1 MTSAADAFLNPRSI
15 AVYGASNRP
24 AAPGTHIFR
33 NLMSQ
38 GYPGQVLPINP
49 KRARLGGRDCYS
61 GQEAAGVAADLA
73 VIAIPPAAVP
83 AALRDCA
90 AVGTRAAV
98 VITAG
103 FTDDASPTGKDHLI
117 AAAEA
122 GDIQVMGPNCL
133 GLVRPHLRLNATFQ
147 PALPPVG
154 GLALVSQSGA
164 ICSSMADMAEEE
176 GLGFSLMMS
185 LGNSLKMGLGDA
197 IEMAANDTR
206 TSVIL
211 AYVEGVRDGER
222 FRQALRSATRTK
234 PVLVLK
240 AGRGAQGAAAAAT
253 HTGALVG
260 SDAVFSAVLQ
270 EAGAV
275 QVRTLGEMIDV
286 ARLLSAYPEP
296 TGNRLAVVT
305 NGGGAGVLT
314 ADRLSDRHLGMAP
327 LPDDVRTRLDA
338 VLSRNWSRRNPLDI
352 IGDATA
358 DQYAQALS
366 ACTESD
372 GFDAVLTLL
381 SPQSMTAPDLVAEA
395 VLAARHQSSK
405 PIMSCFLGGRSVNS
419 ARARMR
425 RQGVPDYARPEE
437 AVRAFA
443 IAVQAARRPDASCAA
458 SAKPD
463 PSDDLIGALVHL
475 GDQPA
480 GLLSD
485 TASRRLLSAA
495 GIPCPIPDIAE
506 SAESAVA
513 LFEKIGAPVVLKIA
527 SPDVSHKSEVDGVML
542 DLDKASTVADAF
554 EAICARTK
562 RLKPDARVLGVT
574 VEPMIAPDDA
584 REMLI
589 GVTKDPA
596 FGTVITVGAGGT
608 LVELLDDVATG
619 LLPLTRDA
627 AHNLLA
633 RTKMARLLGA
643 YRNMA
648 PVNMEALVDLLMRV
662 SDLCQ
667 ALPELAEMDINPLIA
682 APSGLY
688 AVDARIRLGTALS
701 HERTAQQA

>member
-1 MTSAADAFLNPRSI
+1 MMAASDAFLDPRSI
-15 AVYGASNRP
+15 AVYGASDKP

-33 NLMSQ
+33 NLISQ
-38 GYPGQVLPINP
+38 GFPGEVLPINP
-49 KRARLGGRDCYS
+49 KYTLLGGRPCS
-61 GQEAAGVAADLA
+61 PGQAAAGQAADLA
-73 VIAIPPAAVP
+73 LIAIPPAAVP
-83 AALRDCA
+83 DALRDCA

-103 FTDDASPTGKDHLI
+103 FTDDTSPTGKAQLL

-122 GDIQVMGPNCL
+122 GGIQIMGPNCL

-164 ICSSMADMAEEE
+164 ICSSLADMAEEE

-185 LGNSLKMGLGDA
+185 LGNSLMMGLGDA
-197 IEMAANDTR
+197 IELAAQDPR
-206 TSVIL
+206 TQVIL
-211 AYVEGVRDGER
+211 AYVEGVRDGAR
-222 FRQALRSATRTK
+222 FRAAVKAAARTK

-260 SDAVFSAVLQ
+260 SDSVFSAVLRD
-270 EAGAV
+270 AHAV

-296 TGNRLAVVT
+296 AGDRLAVVT

-327 LPDDVRTRLDA
+327 LPEAVRTRLDA

-352 IGDATA
+352 IGDASA
-358 DQYAQALS
+358 DHYAQALT

-395 VLAARHQSSK
+395 VLSAHHQSDK
-405 PIMSCFLGGRSVNS
+405 PVMSCFLGGRSVNS

-443 IAVQAARRPDASCAA
+443 IAVQAGRRSAA
-458 SAKPD
+458 PPVAPA
-463 PSDDLIGALVHL
+463 PPAPPLPGLMAALKDL
-475 GDQPA
+475 GDLPA

-485 TASRRLLSAA
+485 TASRTLLSAA
-495 GIPCPIPDIAE
+495 GIPCPIPELADTAEAAIA
-506 SAESAVA
+506 A
-513 LFEKIGAPVVLKIA
+513 FDRIGGPVVLKIA
-527 SPDVSHKSEVDGVML
+527 SPDISHKSEVDGVVL
-542 DLDKASTVADAF
+542 NLESAGAVGAAF
-554 EAICARTK
+554 AAICERAR
-562 RLKPDARVLGVT
+562 RLKPGAEVRGVT
-574 VEPMIAPDDA
+574 VEPMVAPADA

-589 GVTKDPA
+589 GVTRDPA
-596 FGTVITVGAGGT
+596 FGPVITVGAGGT

-619 LLPLTRDA
+619 LLPLTREA
-627 AHNLLA
+627 ARGLLGQT
-633 RTKMARLLGA
+633 RMARLLGP

-648 PVNMEALVDLLMRV
+648 PVDMAALVDLLMHV
-662 SDLCQ
+662 SDLCAAMPQ
-667 ALPELAEMDINPLIA
+667 LAEMDINPLIA

-688 AVDARIRLGTALS
+688 AVDARIRLDAA
-701 HERTAQQA
+701 HPQARPATD